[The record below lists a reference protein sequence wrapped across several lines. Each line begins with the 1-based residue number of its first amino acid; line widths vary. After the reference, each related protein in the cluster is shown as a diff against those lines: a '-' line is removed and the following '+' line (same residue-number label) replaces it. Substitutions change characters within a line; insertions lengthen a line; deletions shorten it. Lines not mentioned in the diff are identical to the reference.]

1 MLLPRAL
8 KGADLVLYSV
18 FKSLGIKIEVVPVI
32 QEDDF
37 RKGHYDMDEEYE
49 SLEYD
54 SNPKDSKGKKE
65 DDVNDKREQPQPEME
80 YSAFTL
86 PMNID
91 RYWKKALLSCRLKGP
106 LQGF

>member
-32 QEDDF
+32 NEEDFKDEED
-37 RKGHYDMDEEYE
+37 YEIDEEYD

-54 SNPKDSKGKKE
+54 SNPKDSKKKKE
-65 DDVNDKREQPQPEME
+65 EDVNDKRKQPQP
-80 YSAFTL
+80 A
-86 PMNID
+86 MNI
-91 RYWKKALLSCRLKGP
+91 RSFLSL
-106 LQGF
+106 